1 MTIRFSA
8 FYWFILR
15 VKYMSWSSIFLNPKR
30 TVFIISMSSL
40 YTICWS
46 ILISSINIFHIFYII
61 YKDIRFF
68 YNNFNNFVTS
78 FLQVLFLY
86 YLKLSKVWQ
95 SNPSIFHVTIKI
107 SFLRYT
113 TWISCWIS
121 IFLLDL
127 ASSFYLLKSFLLSGI
142 SICVILQLK
151 YITCVISICKHMMS

>member
-68 YNNFNNFVTS
+68 YNK
-78 FLQVLFLY
+78 Y
-86 YLKLSKVWQ
+86 D
-95 SNPSIFHVTIKI
+95 NPSIFHVTIKI
-107 SFLRYT
+107 SFLRYA